1 MSSTEK
7 FPIKASVGPNH
18 NKSTG
23 NGPARSFVNYA
34 VKAALTV
41 CALASLGMSP
51 AMATATAPT
60 AAAKAAPAV
69 GPRLVADPFAGDTWH
84 AITPS
89 WPGTLKFNAK
99 TKAVK
104 LEPVGSA
111 TIEAKYTYTVNPPK
125 LGAKSTVVEGTL
137 RMTNAAGQVS
147 VSQFRI
153 ENNKTLSLTFQA
165 GQRPE
170 TYVRMTPA
178 EEAAEVARLKKA
190 LEKGKTKPIR

>member
-7 FPIKASVGPNH
+7 FPIQASVGPNH
-18 NKSTG
+18 NKSTD
-23 NGPARSFVNYA
+23 NEPARRFVNYA

-41 CALASLGMSP
+41 CALVSLGMSP
-51 AMATATAPT
+51 AMATTTAPV
-60 AAAKAAPAV
+60 AAKAAPVA
-69 GPRLVADPFAGDTWH
+69 GPRLAADLFAGDTWH
-84 AITPS
+84 AISPS

-99 TKAVK
+99 TKEVK
-104 LEPVGSA
+104 LEPVGAA

-190 LEKGKTKPIR
+190 LEEGKTKPIR

>member
-1 MSSTEK
+1 MA
-7 FPIKASVGPNH
+7 ASP
-18 NKSTG
+18 
-23 NGPARSFVNYA
+23 
-34 VKAALTV
+34 
-41 CALASLGMSP
+41 
-51 AMATATAPT
+51 APT
-60 AAAKAAPAV
+60 AVAKTAPAA
-69 GPRLVADPFAGDTWH
+69 GPRVAPDLFAGDVWH
-84 AITPS
+84 AISPS
-89 WPGTLKFNAK
+89 WPGTLKFDAK
-99 TKAVK
+99 TKVVK
-104 LEPVGSA
+104 LEPVGAA

-125 LGAKSTVVEGTL
+125 LGTKGSAVEGTL

-190 LEKGKTKPIR
+190 LAEGKTKPIR

>member
-7 FPIKASVGPNH
+7 FPIQASVGPNH
-18 NKSTG
+18 NKSTD
-23 NGPARSFVNYA
+23 NEPARRFVNNA

-41 CALASLGMSP
+41 CALVSLGMSP
-51 AMATATAPT
+51 AMATTTAPV
-60 AAAKAAPAV
+60 AAKAAPVA
-69 GPRLVADPFAGDTWH
+69 GPRLAADLFAGDTWH
-84 AITPS
+84 AISPS

-99 TKAVK
+99 TKEVK
-104 LEPVGSA
+104 LEPVGAA

-153 ENNKTLSLTFQA
+153 ENKKTLSLTFQA

-190 LEKGKTKPIR
+190 LEEGKTKPIR